1 MGEFG
6 LQFFHFFTETIFFF
20 LSSSWSSLATNESR
34 LVFYYVLW
42 KLPHLFQLLPLRQMW
57 VDCVFKLTQ
66 FLLRFSQSFNLINQL
81 RIVSGSV
88 NEKVEIE
95 LTVIN
100 VRLEIKL
107 KLLPHQI
114 SVWVFK
120 QHKSSLVRMTERDE
134 AVPKISNFILSRNL
148 NLQVVV
154 RFRNFATLKHVLQH
168 AILTAAEFIFSS
180 QRRTLDIIRLI

>member
-1 MGEFG
+1 M
-6 LQFFHFFTETIFFF
+6 
-20 LSSSWSSLATNESR
+20 
-34 LVFYYVLW
+34 
-42 KLPHLFQLLPLRQMW
+42 
-57 VDCVFKLTQ
+57 
-66 FLLRFSQSFNLINQL
+66 
-81 RIVSGSV
+81 
-88 NEKVEIE
+88 
-95 LTVIN
+95 IN

-120 QHKSSLVRMTERDE
+120 QHKSSLVRMTECDE
-134 AVPKISNFILSRNL
+134 AVPKISNFVLSRNL

-154 RFRNFATLKHVLQH
+154 RFRYFAALKHVLQH